1 MEKNNENINKVI
13 DDIEEKINE
22 LQTVQNESKNDDAKA
37 KVQEATQK
45 AIEYLNELLL
55 QLKGFLNSV
64 QENEKV
70 KESITLIKEKAK
82 VVSEETVKFAKDL
95 KNDPKVN
102 EMWDSTMSKLEKLS
116 GKINKEVDNLK
127 QKIRQ
132 EKLQRKL

>member
-70 KESITLIKEKAK
+70 KESINLIKEKAK
-82 VVSEETVKFAKDL
+82 VVSE
-95 KNDPKVN
+95 
-102 EMWDSTMSKLEKLS
+102 
-116 GKINKEVDNLK
+116 
-127 QKIRQ
+127 
-132 EKLQRKL
+132 